1 MALRAPPVEEVG
13 RVSPPFFA
21 GPHESIR
28 GVSVRSGTDADAF
41 DVMVIG
47 GGITGCAVARD
58 AAARG
63 LSVLLVEKNDLA
75 AGTSGRSTKL
85 LHGGL
90 RYLERGHLRLVREAL
105 HEREVT
111 ARLAPALAR
120 PLRFVMPLRPGV
132 FPGRFA
138 ARVGVAMYDLLAGDH
153 PLERGRS
160 VSEDEVAS
168 LAPGL
173 SAGWSGGVAFSD
185 RQTDDE
191 RLTVAIARDARRRGA
206 SIRLGCTV
214 TALARTHSGYRAV
227 CRDEDERESFAS
239 ARCVV
244 NAAGPWSDQVRRL
257 AGRSRPILRVS
268 RGAHL
273 VLSGLALNTAL
284 LLPGSKRGHRL
295 FAIPWR
301 GAFLFGTT
309 DIADSGDPGRELAE
323 IDDLRLLF
331 DEARRLFP
339 GAGLTRRHVLASFTG
354 VRPLLRQDG
363 DTLRSSREHRI
374 LDEDGLVTIAGG
386 KLTTWRTMALAAVDE
401 VVRRL
406 GRGGASPAGLLD
418 EPLPGGDDDHPEL
431 DAVLAEE
438 MVRHADDV
446 VFRRLP
452 LSRDPDEVRRVL
464 PPIVKRMAVRFGWG
478 PERCCAETAR
488 VTTRLD
494 AGCRRL
500 DEALGAG

>member
-1 MALRAPPVEEVG
+1 MSASNNATSNEV
-13 RVSPPFFA
+13 
-21 GPHESIR
+21 
-28 GVSVRSGTDADAF
+28 
-41 DVMVIG
+41 DVLVIG

-63 LSVLLVEKNDLA
+63 LSVLLVEKSDLA

-90 RYLERGHLRLVREAL
+90 RYLEHGHLRLVREAL

-132 FPGRFA
+132 SPGRIA
-138 ARVGVAMYDLLAGDH
+138 ARVGVAMYDLLAGAQPLARGH
-153 PLERGRS
+153 SVSAGQLAALAPVLER
-160 VSEDEVAS
+160 
-168 LAPGL
+168 
-173 SAGWSGGVAFSD
+173 GWSGGVAFSD

-191 RLTVAIARDARRRGA
+191 RLTVAIARDAVRRGA
-206 SIRLGCTV
+206 AVRSGSTV
-214 TALARTHSGYRAV
+214 TGLSRSTAGYAAT
-227 CRDEDERESFAS
+227 CRDEDERESVAS

-244 NAAGPWSDQVRRL
+244 NAAGPWSDRIRQL

-273 VLSGLALNTAL
+273 VLSGLALNVAL
-284 LLPGSKRGHRL
+284 LLPGRKRGHRL

-301 GAFLFGTT
+301 GAHLFGTT
-309 DIADSGDPGRELAE
+309 DVADGGDPGREAPE
-323 IDDLRLLF
+323 IEDLRLLF

-339 GAGLTRRHVLASFTG
+339 GAGLTRRHVLSCFTG

-363 DTLRSSREHRI
+363 DTLRSSREHRV

-386 KLTTWRTMALAAVDE
+386 KLTTWRTMAVATVDA

-406 GRGGASPAGLLD
+406 GRGGASPPCLLD
-418 EPLPGGDDDHPEL
+418 EPLPGGDDDNPEL
-431 DAVLAEE
+431 DSVLAEE

-452 LSRDPDEVRRVL
+452 LSRDPKEVGLLL
-464 PPIVKRMAVRFGWG
+464 PTIVDRMAARFGWG
-478 PERCCAETAR
+478 PERCMAETTR
-488 VTTRLD
+488 VVARLD
-494 AGCRRL
+494 AGKRRL
-500 DEALGAG
+500 DEALGIG